1 MHERINEYLKTPG
14 KKIKWTLIAKEMNR
28 TVAQCRFKWERTQ
41 YKLMGAFTVQ
51 EDAHIRHAVD
61 AAGGTVKGIWRK
73 LAGELGRQA
82 NLVRSRYLV
91 LKSGAQSK
99 APWTG
104 EMVCQ
109 RISCK
114 IYMC

>member
-1 MHERINEYLKTPG
+1 
-14 KKIKWTLIAKEMNR
+14 
-28 TVAQCRFKWERTQ
+28 
-41 YKLMGAFTVQ
+41 MGAFTVQ

-61 AAGGTVKGIWRK
+61 AAGGTVRGIWRK

-104 EMVCQ
+104 EMVCSAH
-109 RISCK
+109 ILHK
-114 IYMC
+114 LY